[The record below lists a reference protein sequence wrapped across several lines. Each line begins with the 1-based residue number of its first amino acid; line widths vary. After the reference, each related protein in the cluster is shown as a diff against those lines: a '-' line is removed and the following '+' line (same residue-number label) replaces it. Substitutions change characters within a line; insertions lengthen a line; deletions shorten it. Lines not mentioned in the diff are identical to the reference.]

1 MMTENVQSNSQSWL
15 FFVKASFAISLLAMA
30 VGIVMIPADLMVKG
44 YLAICALFVVSSTIT
59 MSKTLRDNHESQR
72 LINKISEAKTQQII
86 KEYADA

>member
-1 MMTENVQSNSQSWL
+1 MMNENVQSNSQSWL
-15 FFVKASFAISLLAMA
+15 FFVKVSFAVSLLAMA
-30 VGIVMIPADLMVKG
+30 AGIVMIPADLMVKG

-59 MSKTLRDNHESQR
+59 MSKTLRDDHESQR